1 MPDEAPPPPSAPWRY
16 ASLDAWRGVACLA
29 VLGFHLGGVLLDDS
43 HAGLAYRPLRWL
55 EQWGFLGVQLFFV
68 VSGAC
73 IAAAARGTRG
83 PAAATTFLRRRARR
97 IYPTFWAA
105 MALAAVIG
113 LVVAGLAA
121 AGLSARLFDPFAAG
135 WQWLSS
141 LLLVETTLK
150 TFGVDPDYAANGPL
164 WSLCYEVQFYAWV
177 ACAWVA
183 RGRRIRVVAT
193 VATTVAAVLV
203 RAVPSLR
210 TRGLLLDLWPDF
222 LCGLWV
228 HARLTSAP
236 TRRDRLLL
244 DVGLLASVAAYVLAF
259 RVAGDGFPQ
268 DAKTSLVCLA
278 FAALLVALFPHDDR
292 LASSPLGR
300 GLAFVGERSYSLYLT
315 HFPVVMLVAGLLLPR
330 ALAHGPLVYASAVAT
345 VAACFLV
352 ALPFHTLVERR
363 FLAAPR
369 PAPSPSAPSS

>member
-1 MPDEAPPPPSAPWRY
+1 M
-16 ASLDAWRGVACLA
+16 L
-29 VLGFHLGGVLLDDS
+29 LGDS

-83 PAAATTFLRRRARR
+83 PAAAATFLRRRARR
-97 IYPTFWAA
+97 IFPTFWAA
-105 MALAAVIG
+105 TALAAAIG

-135 WQWLSS
+135 WHWLSS
-141 LLLVETTLK
+141 LLLVETSLK
-150 TFGVDPDYAANGPL
+150 TFGIDPDYGANGPL
-164 WSLCYEVQFYAWV
+164 WSLCYEVPFYAWV
-177 ACAWVA
+177 AFAWVA
-183 RGRRIRVVAT
+183 RGRRTRVVAT
-193 VATTVAAVLV
+193 VATTAAAVLV

-210 TRGLLLDLWPDF
+210 PRGFLLDLWPDF

-244 DVGLLASVAAYVLAF
+244 DVGLVAAVAAYVLAF
-259 RVAGDGFPQ
+259 RVGGDGFPQ

-300 GLAFVGERSYSLYLT
+300 GLAWVGERSYSLYLT
-315 HFPVVMLVAGLLLPR
+315 HFPVVMLVAGLVVPR
-330 ALAHGPLVYASAVAT
+330 ALAHGPLLYASAAAT

-369 PAPSPSAPSS
+369 AISGTSPARPHPEPSR